1 MNWGTIKLI
10 ALQKAFLQTSNTI
23 DTVANE
29 DYLNR
34 MWAIA
39 NECIVRI
46 ATVIKPTINK
56 ITVNAF
62 RVENLVANTSRVVDY
77 GTLTFNEEGK
87 SFYFEVA
94 GSVSWAITYTKN
106 GTPTVVNGTSTTD
119 VYTVVSDS
127 YDCDSISIVFTSDY
141 PYKVRNV
148 AIYPV
153 RFPSGKVQRYGSD
166 VKFDLKALANDFH
179 YLQPNNVV
187 KLNDDGTTETFS
199 DYRIDKGS
207 IVVFPYWVDGSFEIY
222 YNAYPVVLASDTA
235 DNTEIALDIDLAML
249 LPTYIASQLL
259 KEDEMQ
265 LSVQYLNEF
274 ENGLERIIYNSKS
287 GTAQVV
293 WIGE

>member
-29 DYLNR
+29 DYLDR

-62 RVENLVANTSRVVDY
+62 KTDNLLTYTARTVDY
-77 GTLTFNEEGK
+77 GSTTFSAEGK

-94 GSVSWAITYTKN
+94 GSVSWAITYIKD
-106 GTPTVVNGTSTTD
+106 GVSTVVNGTSTTD
-119 VYTVVSDS
+119 AYTVVSDS
-127 YDCDSISIVFTSDY
+127 YDCDSISIVFTSNY

-153 RFPSGKVQRYGSD
+153 RFPAGKVQKYGSD
-166 VKFDLKALANDFH
+166 VKFDMKVLATDFQ

-187 KLNDDGTTETFS
+187 KVNDDGTTETFN

-207 IVVFPYWVDGSFEIY
+207 VIVFPYWVDGSFEIY
-222 YNAYPVVLASDTA
+222 YNAYPVMLASDTA
-235 DNTEIALDIDLAML
+235 DNIEIALDIDLAML

-265 LSVQYLNEF
+265 LSIQYLNEF
-274 ENGLERIIYNSKS
+274 ENGLERIIYNNKS
-287 GTAQVV
+287 GVAQVV
-293 WIGE
+293 WNEV